1 MQFGGKFLFRDATL
15 TVRPGDRMGLVGPN
29 GAGKTTLLRIIA
41 GVYDPESGSVNMP
54 TGYQLGYL
62 PQEPT
67 LDTAA
72 QSRSLIAEAMRARE
86 DLIETEEALEVVQK
100 EMEDP
105 AQDHT
110 SEAYLKVIE
119 RFGTLH
125 HQFEDLGGFELESDA
140 KKILAGLGFRE
151 RDLTSAVA
159 TFSGGWQMRLM
170 LAKLL
175 IARNDA
181 LLLDEPTN
189 HLDLESMLWLE
200 NFLKAFEGTI
210 IMVSHD
216 RAFLNLVCNRTA
228 EIEQGKIEV
237 YPGNYEYYERTKA
250 DREAQLVAAS
260 ANIEARRKELESF
273 VARFRYSATKA
284 KQAQSRIK
292 MLDRM
297 ERIELASHG
306 KAVHFSFPQAPPSGR
321 MVFEMEHGAKSY
333 DGIRNIFN
341 NVDLRIER
349 GDRVAFL
356 GKNGEGKTTM
366 GKILAGQEPLTG
378 GSLTIGHNVTLGYYA
393 QHQAEALK
401 PDITV
406 LETLESVT
414 RAQLFHGQ
422 NATSSTKGG
431 SAPRSQAQIR
441 TLLGA
446 FLFQGDDV
454 FKPVRVLS
462 GGEKSRLALAKMLLE
477 PVNTLILDEPT
488 NHLDVQSK
496 EVVKEALLQFDG
508 TVIVISHDRD
518 FLEDLTDRVITF
530 GEGNVREYPRP
541 IEEYLEELR
550 SKELA
555 SIRAKRSAPAAV
567 KSSPTQSTPEKK
579 VQAAQNVSRNEENR
593 KQSEENRRRIEAE
606 ERNKRYKQEKPIRDK
621 ISRIEKQIEKLEKE
635 KISIEDGMYDP
646 GYYSDI
652 ERVKSNAARIESIKA
667 ELDKLMFDWAALSE
681 SLGSPVAS

>member
-1 MQFGGKFLFRDATL
+1 MQFGGKFLFRDVTATI
-15 TVRPGDRMGLVGPN
+15 RPGDRMGLVGPN

-41 GVYDPESGSVNMP
+41 KVYEAESGSVNMP
-54 TGYQLGYL
+54 TNYQVGYL

-67 LDTAA
+67 LDAAA
-72 QSRSLIAEAMRARE
+72 QQRTLIAEAMRARE
-86 DLIETEEALEVVQK
+86 DLIETEEALAAVQL

-105 AQDHT
+105 TQDHT
-110 SEAYLKVIE
+110 SDEYLKVIE

-151 RDLTSAVA
+151 RDFVQPLS

-228 EIEQGKIEV
+228 EIENGKIEV

-250 DREAQLVAAS
+250 EREAQLVAAS

-284 KQAQSRIK
+284 KQAQSRVK

-297 ERIELASHG
+297 QRIELGSHG
-306 KAVHFSFPQAPPSGR
+306 KTVHFSFPPAPPSGR
-321 MVFEMEHGAKSY
+321 MVFEIEGGAKSY
-333 DGIRNIFN
+333 DGIRDIFS

-349 GDRVAFL
+349 EDRIAFL
-356 GKNGEGKTTM
+356 GRNGEGKTTM

-378 GSLTIGHNVTLGYYA
+378 GTLTYGHNVTLGYYA

-401 PDITV
+401 PELTV

-422 NATSSTKGG
+422 NAGTSSK

-454 FKPVRVLS
+454 YKPVRVLS

-518 FLEDLTDRVITF
+518 FLEDLTDRLITF
-530 GEGNVREYPRP
+530 GDGNVKVYPKP
-541 IEEYLEELR
+541 IEIYLEELR
-550 SKELA
+550 STELA
-555 SIRAKRSAPAAV
+555 TIRAKRAAPTAP
-567 KSSPTQSTPEKK
+567 KQEPKEKK
-579 VQAAQNVSRNEENR
+579 QVPIESNKNEENR
-593 KQSEENRRRIEAE
+593 KRIEAE
-606 ERNKRYKQEKPIRDK
+606 DRNKKYKQEKPLRDK
-621 ISRIEKQIEKLEKE
+621 ISRMEKQIEKLEKE
-635 KISIEDGMYDP
+635 KLTIEDGMYDP
-646 GYYSDI
+646 GYYSDA
-652 ERVKSNAARIESIKA
+652 ERVKTNAARIESIKG
-667 ELDKLMFDWAALSE
+667 ELEKLMFDWAGMNE
-681 SLGSPVAS
+681 TLGSQVVS

>member
-1 MQFGGKFLFRDATL
+1 MQFGGKFLFRDVTATI
-15 TVRPGDRMGLVGPN
+15 RPGDRMGLVGPN

-41 GVYDPESGSVNMP
+41 GVYEAESGSVNMP
-54 TGYQLGYL
+54 TNYQVGYL

-67 LDTAA
+67 LDAAA
-72 QSRSLIAEAMRARE
+72 QQRTLIAEAMRARE
-86 DLIETEEALEVVQK
+86 DLIETEEALAEVQLA
-100 EMEDP
+100 MEDP
-105 AQDHT
+105 EQDHM
-110 SEAYLKVIE
+110 SEEYLKVIE

-151 RDLTSAVA
+151 RDFTQPLS

-250 DREAQLVAAS
+250 EREAQLAAAS

-284 KQAQSRIK
+284 KQAQSRVK

-297 ERIELASHG
+297 QRIELGSHG
-306 KAVHFSFPQAPPSGR
+306 KSVHFSFPPAPPSGR
-321 MVFEMEHGAKSY
+321 MVFEIEGGAKSY
-333 DGIRNIFN
+333 DGIRDIFSG
-341 NVDLRIER
+341 VDLRIER
-349 GDRVAFL
+349 EDRIAFL
-356 GKNGEGKTTM
+356 GRNGEGKTTM

-378 GSLTIGHNVTLGYYA
+378 GTLTYGHNVTLGYYA

-401 PDITV
+401 PELTV

-422 NATSSTKGG
+422 NAGTSSK

-454 FKPVRVLS
+454 YKPVRVLS

-518 FLEDLTDRVITF
+518 FLEDLTSRLITF
-530 GEGNVREYPRP
+530 GDGDVKEYPKP
-541 IEEYLEELR
+541 IEIYLEELR
-550 SKELA
+550 STELA
-555 SIRAKRSAPAAV
+555 TIRAKRAAPAAP
-567 KSSPTQSTPEKK
+567 KQESKEKK
-579 VQAAQNVSRNEENR
+579 HVPPESNKNEENRKRNEENR
-593 KQSEENRRRIEAE
+593 RRTEAE
-606 ERNKRYKQEKPIRDK
+606 ERNKKYKQEKPLRDK
-621 ISRIEKQIEKLEKE
+621 ISKIEKQIEKLEKE
-635 KISIEDGMYDP
+635 KLTIEDGMYDP
-646 GYYSDI
+646 GYYSDA
-652 ERVKSNAARIESIKA
+652 ERVKSNAARLESIKS
-667 ELDKLMFDWAALSE
+667 ELEKLMFDWAGMNE
-681 SLGSPVAS
+681 TLGSQLVSKPE

>member
-1 MQFGGKFLFRDATL
+1 
-15 TVRPGDRMGLVGPN
+15 
-29 GAGKTTLLRIIA
+29 
-41 GVYDPESGSVNMP
+41 
-54 TGYQLGYL
+54 
-62 PQEPT
+62 
-67 LDTAA
+67 
-72 QSRSLIAEAMRARE
+72 
-86 DLIETEEALEVVQK
+86 
-100 EMEDP
+100 
-105 AQDHT
+105 
-110 SEAYLKVIE
+110 
-119 RFGTLH
+119 
-125 HQFEDLGGFELESDA
+125 
-140 KKILAGLGFRE
+140 
-151 RDLTSAVA
+151 
-159 TFSGGWQMRLM
+159 MRLM

-250 DREAQLVAAS
+250 EREAQLMAAS
-260 ANIEARRKELESF
+260 ANIEARRKELERF
-273 VARFRYSATKA
+273 VERFRYSATKA
-284 KQAQSRIK
+284 RQAQSRVK

-297 ERIELASHG
+297 QRIELGSHG
-306 KAVHFSFPQAPPSGR
+306 KAVHFSFPPAPPSGR
-321 MVFEMEHGAKSY
+321 MVFEIEGGAKSY
-333 DGIRNIFN
+333 DGIRDIFSS
-341 NVDLRIER
+341 VDLRIER

-356 GKNGEGKTTM
+356 GRNGEGKTTM

-378 GSLTIGHNVTLGYYA
+378 GLLTLGHNVTLGYYA

-401 PDITV
+401 PELSV

-422 NATSSTKGG
+422 SSGASTKSG
-431 SAPRSQAQIR
+431 SGPRSMAQIR

-518 FLEDLTDRVITF
+518 FLEDLTDRLITF
-530 GEGNVREYPRP
+530 GNGNVKEYPNP
-541 IEEYLEELR
+541 IEVYLDELR
-550 SKELA
+550 STEIA
-555 SIRAKRSAPAAV
+555 SIRAKRAAPA
-567 KSSPTQSTPEKK
+567 TPKPEPKQKAQAPVETKK
-579 VQAAQNVSRNEENR
+579 IETNKNDEHR
-593 KQSEENRRRIEAE
+593 KRIEAE
-606 ERNKRYKQEKPIRDK
+606 ERNKKYKQEKPMRDK
-621 ISRIEKQIEKLEKE
+621 ISRLEKQIEKLEKE
-635 KISIEDGMYDP
+635 KLTIEDGMYDP
-646 GYYSDI
+646 GYYSDA
-652 ERVKSNAARIESIKA
+652 ERVKVNAARIVEIKG
-667 ELDKLMFDWAALSE
+667 ELEKLMFEWAGMNE
-681 SLGSPVAS
+681 KLGSPVAS

>member
-1 MQFGGKFLFRDATL
+1 MQFGGKFLFRDATV

-41 GVYDPESGSVNMP
+41 GVYEPESGSVNMP
-54 TGYQLGYL
+54 TGYQIGYL

-72 QSRSLIAEAMRARE
+72 QSRTLIAEAMRARE
-86 DLIETEEALEVVQK
+86 DLIDIEEALEAVQK
-100 EMEDP
+100 EMGDP
-105 AQDHT
+105 GQDHA
-110 SEAYLKVIE
+110 SDAYFQVID
-119 RFGTLH
+119 RFGVLH

-151 RDLTSAVA
+151 NDLTQAVA

-228 EIEQGKIEV
+228 EIEQGKVEV

-250 DREAQLVAAS
+250 EREAQLVAAS
-260 ANIEARRKELESF
+260 ANIEARRKELERF
-273 VARFRYSATKA
+273 VERFRYSATKA
-284 KQAQSRIK
+284 RQAQSRVK

-306 KAVHFSFPQAPPSGR
+306 KAVHFSFPTAPPSGR
-321 MVFEMEHGAKSY
+321 MVFEIENGAKSY
-333 DGIRNIFN
+333 DGVRDIFSG
-341 NVDLRIER
+341 VDLRIER
-349 GDRVAFL
+349 GDRIAFL
-356 GKNGEGKTTM
+356 GRNGEGKTTM

-378 GSLTIGHNVTLGYYA
+378 GSLTLGHNVTLGYYA

-401 PDITV
+401 PELTV
-406 LETLESVT
+406 LETLESIT

-422 NATSSTKGG
+422 NASAPSKSGG
-431 SAPRSQAQIR
+431 TPRSQAQIR

-496 EVVKEALLQFDG
+496 EVVKEALLQFEG

-518 FLEDLTDRVITF
+518 FLEDLTDRLITF
-530 GEGNVREYPRP
+530 GDGHVKEYPRP

-550 SKELA
+550 AKELA
-555 SIRAKRSAPAAV
+555 SIRAKRSAPAV
-567 KSSPTQSTPEKK
+567 PKQEPKQKPPTQVESDRNTEHQK
-579 VQAAQNVSRNEENR
+579 RNEENR
-593 KQSEENRRRIEAE
+593 KRLEAE
-606 ERNKRYKQEKPIRDK
+606 ERNKKYKQEKPIRDK
-621 ISRIEKQIEKLEKE
+621 ISKIEKQIEKLEKE
-635 KISIEDGMYDP
+635 KIAIEDGMYDP
-646 GYYSDI
+646 GYYSDLG
-652 ERVKSNAARIESIKA
+652 RVKSNATRLESIKA
-667 ELDKLMFDWAALSE
+667 ELDKLMFDWAGLSE
-681 SLGSPVAS
+681 TLGSLTVS

>member
-1 MQFGGKFLFRDATL
+1 MQFGGKFLFRDVTATI
-15 TVRPGDRMGLVGPN
+15 RPGDRMGLVGPN

-41 GVYDPESGSVNMP
+41 GVYEPESGSVNMP
-54 TGYQLGYL
+54 TGYQMGYL
-62 PQEPT
+62 PQEST
-67 LDTAA
+67 LDSAA
-72 QSRSLIAEAMRARE
+72 QARTLIAEAMRARE
-86 DLIETEEALEVVQK
+86 DLIDIEEALEGVQL

-105 AQDHT
+105 AQDHA
-110 SEAYLKVIE
+110 SDAYFQVID
-119 RFGTLH
+119 RFGVLH

-151 RDLTSAVA
+151 SDFVKPLS

-250 DREAQLVAAS
+250 EREAQLVAAS

-284 KQAQSRIK
+284 KQAQSRVK

-297 ERIELASHG
+297 QRIELSSRG
-306 KAVHFSFPQAPPSGR
+306 KSVHFSFPPAPPSGR
-321 MVFEMEHGAKSY
+321 MVFEIEGGAKSY
-333 DGIRNIFN
+333 DGVRDIFSG
-341 NVDLRIER
+341 VDLRIER
-349 GDRVAFL
+349 DDRIAFL
-356 GKNGEGKTTM
+356 GRNGEGKTTM

-378 GSLTIGHNVTLGYYA
+378 GTLTYGHNVTLGYYA

-401 PDITV
+401 PELTV

-422 NATSSTKGG
+422 TNSSSIKSGG
-431 SAPRSQAQIR
+431 APRSQAQIR

-454 FKPVRVLS
+454 YKPVRVLS

-518 FLEDLTDRVITF
+518 FLEDLTDRLITF
-530 GEGNVREYPRP
+530 GDGHVKVYPKP
-541 IEEYLEELR
+541 IEVYLDELR
-550 SKELA
+550 STELA
-555 SIRAKRSAPAAV
+555 TIRAKRSAPA
-567 KSSPTQSTPEKK
+567 SP
-579 VQAAQNVSRNEENR
+579 
-593 KQSEENRRRIEAE
+593 KQEPKQQKPVPTETNKSEEHRKRIEAE
-606 ERNKRYKQEKPIRDK
+606 ERNKKYKQEKPLRDK
-621 ISRIEKQIEKLEKE
+621 ISRLEKQIEKLEKE
-635 KISIEDGMYDP
+635 KITIEDAMYDP
-646 GYYSDI
+646 DYYSDA
-652 ERVKSNAARIESIKA
+652 ERVKTNAARIEAIKS
-667 ELDKLMFDWAALSE
+667 ELEKLIFEWEGMNE
-681 SLGSPVAS
+681 KLGSQ

>member
-1 MQFGGKFLFRDATL
+1 MQFGGKFLFRDVTA

-41 GVYDPESGSVNMP
+41 GVYEPESGSVNMP
-54 TGYQLGYL
+54 TGYQVGYL

-67 LDTAA
+67 LDSAA
-72 QSRSLIAEAMRARE
+72 QQRTLIAEAMRARE
-86 DLIETEEALEVVQK
+86 DLIDIEEALAEVQL

-105 AQDHT
+105 KQDHT
-110 SEAYLKVIE
+110 SDAYFQVID
-119 RFGTLH
+119 RFGVLH

-151 RDLTSAVA
+151 SDFTKTLA

-228 EIEQGKIEV
+228 EIENGKIEV

-250 DREAQLVAAS
+250 EREAQLMAAS
-260 ANIEARRKELESF
+260 ANIEARRKELERF
-273 VARFRYSATKA
+273 VERFRYSATKA
-284 KQAQSRIK
+284 RQAQSRVK
-292 MLDRM
+292 MLERM
-297 ERIELASHG
+297 ERIELSSHG
-306 KAVHFSFPQAPPSGR
+306 KSVHFSFPAAPPSGR
-321 MVFEMEHGAKSY
+321 MVFEIENGAKSY
-333 DGIRNIFN
+333 DGIRDIFSG
-341 NVDLRIER
+341 VDLRIER

-356 GKNGEGKTTM
+356 GRNGEGKTTM
-366 GKILAGQEPLTG
+366 GKILAGQELLTG
-378 GSLTIGHNVTLGYYA
+378 GTLTYGHNVTLGYYA

-422 NATSSTKGG
+422 NAASQKSG
-431 SAPRSQAQIR
+431 SAPRSMAQIR

-496 EVVKEALLQFDG
+496 EVVKEALLQFEG
-508 TVIVISHDRD
+508 TIIVISHDRD
-518 FLEDLTDRVITF
+518 FLEDLTDHLITF
-530 GEGNVREYPRP
+530 GDGHVKEYPKP
-541 IEEYLEELR
+541 IEIYLEELR
-550 SKELA
+550 STELA
-555 SIRAKRSAPAAV
+555 SIRAKRATPSPA
-567 KSSPTQSTPEKK
+567 KPDPKQKTQVPVAT
-579 VQAAQNVSRNEENR
+579 NH
-593 KQSEENRRRIEAE
+593 SEEQRKRIEAE
-606 ERNKRYKQEKPIRDK
+606 ERNKKYKQEKPLRDK
-621 ISRIEKQIEKLEKE
+621 ISRLEKQIERLEKE
-635 KISIEDGMYDP
+635 KTSMEDAMYDP
-646 GYYSDI
+646 DYYSDAD
-652 ERVKSNAARIESIKA
+652 RVKSNAARIIEIKG
-667 ELDKLMFDWAALSE
+667 ELDKLIFEWEGMSE
-681 SLGSPVAS
+681 KLGSLSA

>member
-1 MQFGGKFLFRDATL
+1 MQFGGKFLFRDVTATI
-15 TVRPGDRMGLVGPN
+15 RPGDRMGLVGPN

-41 GVYDPESGSVNMP
+41 GVYEAESGTVNMP
-54 TGYQLGYL
+54 TNYQIGYL

-67 LDTAA
+67 LDSAA
-72 QSRSLIAEAMRARE
+72 QSRTLIAEAMRARE
-86 DLIETEEALEVVQK
+86 DLIDIEEALAEVQI

-105 AQDHT
+105 KQDHT
-110 SEAYLKVIE
+110 SDAYFQVID
-119 RFGTLH
+119 RFGVLH

-151 RDLTSAVA
+151 SDFVKTLA

-189 HLDLESMLWLE
+189 HLDLESMMWLE

-250 DREAQLVAAS
+250 EREAQLLAAS
-260 ANIEARRKELESF
+260 ANIDARRKELERF
-273 VARFRYSATKA
+273 VERFRYSATKA
-284 KQAQSRIK
+284 RQAQSRVK
-292 MLDRM
+292 MLERM
-297 ERIELASHG
+297 ERIELSSHG
-306 KAVHFSFPQAPPSGR
+306 KSVHFSFPQASPSGR
-321 MVFEMEHGAKSY
+321 MVFEIERGAKSY
-333 DGIRNIFN
+333 DGLRDIFS
-341 NVDLRIER
+341 NVELRIER

-366 GKILAGQEPLTG
+366 GKILAGQELLTA
-378 GSLTIGHNVTLGYYA
+378 GSLTLGHNVTLGYYA

-401 PDITV
+401 PELTV

-422 NATSSTKGG
+422 NATASTKSG
-431 SAPRSQAQIR
+431 SAPRSMAQIR

-496 EVVKEALLQFDG
+496 EVVKEALLQFEG
-508 TVIVISHDRD
+508 TIIVISHDRD
-518 FLEDLTDRVITF
+518 FLEDLTGRLITF
-530 GEGNVREYPRP
+530 GGGHVREYPRP
-541 IEEYLEELR
+541 IEEYLAELQSTPAANLR
-550 SKELA
+550 SKRATTPSVPA
-555 SIRAKRSAPAAV
+555 SQTPNVPASKKQAPDN
-567 KSSPTQSTPEKK
+567 EK
-579 VQAAQNVSRNEENR
+579 
-593 KQSEENRRRIEAE
+593 NRRAAAE
-606 ERNKRYKQEKPIRDK
+606 ERNKKYQKEKPLRDK
-621 ISRIEKQIEKLEKE
+621 IARIEKQIESLEKE
-635 KISIEDGMYDP
+635 KTSIENAMFAPD
-646 GYYSDI
+646 YYSNA
-652 ERVKSNAARIESIKA
+652 ERVKKDSARLTAIKL
-667 ELDKLMFDWAALSE
+667 EVEKLMYDWSETSEKLS
-681 SLGSPVAS
+681 